1 MTFYKIMFALLLA
14 AEAVVVPLFL
24 KHSWPNKTWKSF
36 TYKAIASG
44 IFLLTGALSIQISG
58 NLSTYAK
65 YIMIGLILGA
75 IGDVFLHAISK
86 NQIWFLIGG
95 ISFLFGHI
103 CYINAFQLGINKY
116 YPDIKFIEWYEI
128 LAVAIFL
135 ALFVSYMLIK
145 QKDMKKLV
153 APMAVYAAII
163 GTMVVKS
170 VGLFATD
177 WLWGM
182 RDGSYLPVAL
192 TVVLGAFLFISSD
205 ITLVILMFKSQK
217 KNRPLKIYN
226 IYSYYIAQILL
237 GCSTFLV
244 WAN

>member
-1 MTFYKIMFALLLA
+1 MFALLLV
-14 AEAVVVPLFL
+14 AEAVIVPLFL

-36 TYKAIASG
+36 TYKAIASS
-44 IFLLTGALSIQISG
+44 IFLLIGALSIHITG
-58 NLSTYAK
+58 NLTSYAK

-75 IGDVFLHAISK
+75 IGDVFLHVISK

-103 CYINAFQLGINKY
+103 FYINAFQLGINKY

-128 LAVAIFL
+128 VAVAIPL
-135 ALFVSYMLIK
+135 IAGVVYMLLK
-145 QKDMKKLV
+145 QKDMKKFI

-170 VGLFATD
+170 VALFATD

-182 RDGSYLPVAL
+182 REGSYLPVAL

-205 ITLVILMFKSQK
+205 VTLVVLMFESQK

-226 IYSYYIAQILL
+226 IYSYYIAQILI
-237 GCSTFLV
+237 GCSIFLI